1 MSNLHT
7 KVSRLVWQ
15 RLTKTARPLKE
26 PAGVQALQVANYLVA
41 AYSSPYRL
49 TNTRLNRLLYYAQVE
64 SLRQADKLLFDDVIE
79 AWPCGPVVPAVTRAY
94 EEWGSGPIGEDSE
107 GLSVGARAIIDSVV
121 KTYGALSDFDL
132 ISLTRRVG
140 GAWTLTYNQD
150 DIEVTG
156 AEYWAK
162 FLDEQDAAFEVA
174 KNAAPE
180 AARDAAR
187 EATKDSACE
196 DSGEVIRDAI
206 QVAAHDAAQKASQCT
221 PQGASQGDPHRSITI
236 ATIEDSTDFR
246 GLPSPSQT
254 FTHALAAA
262 AASTPNTLKLLE
274 NS

>member
-162 FLDEQDAAFEVA
+162 FLDEQDAA
-174 KNAAPE
+174 E
-180 AARDAAR
+180 A
-187 EATKDSACE
+187 
-196 DSGEVIRDAI
+196 V
-206 QVAAHDAAQKASQCT
+206 AHDAAQKASQCT

-262 AASTPNTLKLLE
+262 AASIPNTLKLLE